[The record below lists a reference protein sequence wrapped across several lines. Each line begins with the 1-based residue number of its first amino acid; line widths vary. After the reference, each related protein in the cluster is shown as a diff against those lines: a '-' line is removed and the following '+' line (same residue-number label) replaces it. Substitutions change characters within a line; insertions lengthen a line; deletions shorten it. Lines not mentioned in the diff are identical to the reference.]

1 MQDMKYNEINKFESK
16 RHEALMGVW
25 WGGLMLKKAA
35 REYFKD
41 QPLTETQFNVLVVLE
56 MAKTE
61 LTQRDLSDRL
71 LVDKSNLTGLVD
83 RMVKNG
89 IIVRKS
95 VEGDR
100 RCNVIE
106 ITTKGLK
113 ALAKAKPGYE
123 ALVKKIMSVFSDEET
138 AELTKFMLKLHGG
151 LDASNVQANN

>member
-1 MQDMKYNEINKFESK
+1 MKYNEINKFESK

-35 REYFKD
+35 RGYFKD

-56 MAKTE
+56 IAETQ
-61 LTQRDLSDRL
+61 LTQRELSDRL

-83 RMVKNG
+83 RMEKNG
-89 IIVRKS
+89 VIVRRS

-106 ITTKGLK
+106 ITPKGLQL
-113 ALAKAKPGYE
+113 LAKAKPGYE
-123 ALVKKIMSVFSDEET
+123 ALVKRIMSVFSNEET
-138 AELTKFMLKLHGG
+138 AELTNFMLKLHGG
-151 LDASNVQANN
+151 IDASDTQPSI